1 MKAKDLLSALQVD
14 ATDSL
19 NNLSTMIYVYAD
31 LGEKPVNQLIL
42 DKTADEITIRQD
54 TKQSALTI
62 KELVNALNLYKE
74 ANLYL
79 LKDEKQRIYGYRLI
93 KDGIIIG

>member
-42 DKTADEITIRQD
+42 DKTADEITIRKD
-54 TKQSALTI
+54 TKQPALTI

-79 LKDEKQRIYGYRLI
+79 LRDEKQRIYGYRLI

>member
-54 TKQSALTI
+54 TKQSTLTI

>member
-19 NNLSTMIYVYAD
+19 SNLSTMVYVYAD
-31 LGEKPVNQLIL
+31 LGEKPVKQLIL
-42 DKTADEITIRQD
+42 DESADEIII
-54 TKQSALTI
+54 KQVAEEPPLTI
-62 KELVNALNLYKE
+62 KELVKALNLYKE

-79 LKDEKQRIYGYRLI
+79 LKDEKQLIYGYRLI
-93 KDGIIIG
+93 KDGIVIG